1 MNTVPSTQALSLSLL
16 PFQDKL
22 HQRLTGSTTCWREE
36 PQMDRAGASGV
47 LLEWGL
53 RALPQRRVPIQERAN
68 RARPAWRPTYSRHP
82 LEEVCFR
89 TLLHPLRSRGDGTA
103 PHKSNGHLKN
113 SHLVPGYPLKSTTT
127 ATTTMREVS
136 FSRGEP
142 FPRRLLNGNTSS
154 APVPNRTLCS

>member
-1 MNTVPSTQALSLSLL
+1 MLE
-16 PFQDKL
+16 
-22 HQRLTGSTTCWREE
+22 G
-36 PQMDRAGASGV
+36 GASDGQSWG
-47 LLEWGL
+47 LRGDLEWGL
-53 RALPQRRVPIQERAN
+53 RALSQRRVPIQERAN
-68 RARPAWRPTYSRHP
+68 RARPVWRPTYSRHP

-154 APVPNRTLCS
+154 APVPNSRKPEDHRKTPHN